1 MSDEY
6 EYVFI
11 DKSGHCFEDY
21 QLCSKTSP
29 KDEIDKMVDKEFGK
43 DTEGGEKIYRDKVG
57 AMLRASNNGE
67 HNFSVGDMLVFR
79 DDLVKAGFNWGTDF
93 YVKKVRPR

>member
-43 DTEGGEKIYRDKVG
+43 DTEGGELVLEICLFFGTTLLKLALIGVRIFT
-57 AMLRASNNGE
+57 LR
-67 HNFSVGDMLVFR
+67 
-79 DDLVKAGFNWGTDF
+79 K
-93 YVKKVRPR
+93 